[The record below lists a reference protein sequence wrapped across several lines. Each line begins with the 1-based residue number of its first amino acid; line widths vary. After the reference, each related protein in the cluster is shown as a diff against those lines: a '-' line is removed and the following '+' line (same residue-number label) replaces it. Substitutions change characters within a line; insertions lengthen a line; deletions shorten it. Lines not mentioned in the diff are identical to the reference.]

1 MNDQAER
8 DLMTWIQKQYGPL
21 LASTEAASGIPAAF
35 FAALIANESG
45 GNPNATRFE
54 PAVFAA
60 LAEVLLGRKAAYG
73 SLGAEDVV
81 SFVAPPIPMIENDG
95 TVTNKTIVT
104 AGIKRLADLATS
116 WGLTQIMG
124 YEAIAYNLLD
134 GVAALSS
141 PVSAMARTA
150 IMLKDF
156 ARRFSIDFGRPFTT
170 PIASE
175 LFDCWNTGR
184 PHAPTAD
191 PTYIPDGLARMALF
205 ESLTA
210 AAESST

>member
-8 DLMTWIQKQYGPL
+8 DLMTRIQKAYGPL
-21 LASTEAASGIPAAF
+21 LVSTETASSIPAAF

-54 PAVFAA
+54 PAVFTA

-73 SLGAEDVV
+73 SLGAQDLSVWLV
-81 SFVAPPIPMIENDG
+81 PKNLPDDGAPVASGVIIL
-95 TVTNKTIVT
+95 
-104 AGIKRLADLATS
+104 AGIKNLADLATS

-124 YEAIAYNLLD
+124 YEAIAYHLID
-134 GVAALSS
+134 GVAALVS
-141 PVSAMARTA
+141 PVSGMARTA

-156 ARRFSIDFGRPFTT
+156 ARRNGLSLTKDFP
-170 PIASE
+170 E

-191 PTYIPDGLARMALF
+191 ATYIPDGLARMALYQSL
-205 ESLTA
+205 ESAT
-210 AAESST
+210 